1 MPWCHLCYRFH
12 WWDQNGGISSGFQW
26 VFTFILYLEY
36 YKLGLLITLH
46 AAFCVYVIFVH
57 FKSKVTKLIIY
68 FCRQSSSRS
77 SVTRNSFANSCEQA
91 RSRGLS
97 IISSHLG
104 CTYWSYMYNRQQN
117 CQHIDFFNPLLLQFY
132 LYCLC

>member
-1 MPWCHLCYRFH
+1 MENYTYMLVLGFEPQCKLYDFSLFPSTMKNAMVLSLLSIPLMRPEWRNLIRLLVSVHIYIIFGVLYVRTVNHPPCCFLCLCHFRSLA
-12 WWDQNGGISSGFQW
+12 DSI
-26 VFTFILYLEY
+26 
-36 YKLGLLITLH
+36 
-46 AAFCVYVIFVH
+46 

-97 IISSHLG
+97 KNS
-104 CTYWSYMYNRQQN
+104 
-117 CQHIDFFNPLLLQFY
+117 
-132 LYCLC
+132 LY